1 LTATVG
7 CTAFVAFCF
16 QIGKMKGP
24 SAQTEQSAGD
34 RNMNRVRPYGIADI
48 VDRDAE
54 GLPKQIFWPEGP
66 KIAIGP
72 AFKFEEQALVG
83 NTHRHTAQIFIH
95 DADGKVIFN
104 WWEVSQ
110 SALRGRMGHTEQKAL
125 LRMRLRPGLYV
136 LIQGQYPC
144 CPWGF
149 GCMNALA
156 DAAEINDTMFDYR
169 ASGNGAVYHFS
180 REVRRSVWDPP

>member
-1 LTATVG
+1 
-7 CTAFVAFCF
+7 
-16 QIGKMKGP
+16 
-24 SAQTEQSAGD
+24 
-34 RNMNRVRPYGIADI
+34 MNRVRRYGVADI
-48 VDRDAE
+48 VDLDADH
-54 GLPKQIFWPEGP
+54 LPKQVFWLEEP

-72 AFKFEEQALVG
+72 AFHSEKQALVG
-83 NTHRHTAQIFIH
+83 NAQRHTAQIFIH
-95 DADGKVIFN
+95 DAAGKVIFD

-110 SALRGRMGHTEQKAL
+110 PGLPGRMGHTEQKAL

-144 CPWGF
+144 CPYGF

-169 ASGNGAVYHFS
+169 ASQNGAVYHFS
-180 REVRRSVWDPP
+180 REVRLSVWDPPLWFSN